1 MAPTERNPVPD
12 AGGVMTVL
20 AQDKVGG
27 LTPHSEQES
36 ENPEWTQPE
45 RNPGKAK
52 EGEKCREGT
61 KELCKHRQRWWW
73 GGALRLL
80 LQGSRVAGSWPC
92 LPRAHHRY
100 PEPHPNHPPICIP
113 ARSELSPP
121 QILNFS
127 PEFIFHKELA
137 LAPCV

>member
-61 KELCKHRQRWWW
+61 KALCKHRQRW
-73 GGALRLL
+73 GVV
-80 LQGSRVAGSWPC
+80 GS
-92 LPRAHHRY
+92 
-100 PEPHPNHPPICIP
+100 
-113 ARSELSPP
+113 
-121 QILNFS
+121 
-127 PEFIFHKELA
+127 KA
-137 LAPCV
+137 LAPGQQGRWVLALPS